1 MSTATA
7 KKKGG
12 KQENETALVG
22 VQAGDDESTE
32 TEEPEEVETAEET
45 KAPEITSEELAQK
58 TAAEKLRLEDTLC
71 TQADWL
77 ADATVE
83 FNNANNHAKECK
95 KHLESV
101 QVKVNETFTK
111 LADVL
116 SGNWRPDPQRELPFP
131 DQSGE
136 VGTQM
141 DLSLWRSEPVTTL
154 GLSDALNAK
163 LDQEGFPTLGTIAD
177 EIAMY
182 DPPFGNTE
190 MGPGQ
195 VKKIV
200 AAFKEFDDKRLT
212 EKPATET
219 ESSEGTSEQ

>member
-1 MSTATA
+1 
-7 KKKGG
+7 
-12 KQENETALVG
+12 
-22 VQAGDDESTE
+22 
-32 TEEPEEVETAEET
+32 
-45 KAPEITSEELAQK
+45 
-58 TAAEKLRLEDTLC
+58 LEDVLC
-71 TQADWL
+71 TQSEWL
-77 ADATVE
+77 ANATAE
-83 FNNANNHAKECK
+83 FNEMNNRAKDAK

-101 QVKVNETFTK
+101 QVKVNETVTK

-141 DLSLWRSEPVTTL
+141 DLNLWRSEPVTTL
-154 GLSDALNAK
+154 GLSGTLNAK

-177 EIAMY
+177 EIAAF

-200 AAFKEFDDKRLT
+200 AAFKEFDDKRLA
-212 EKPATET
+212 EKPATPAT
-219 ESSEGTSEQ
+219 ESTEEPSEQ